1 MGYYRGRARYK
12 NVKAV
17 ADALKKVWR
26 KGMAAWKSGHR
37 PGASQKAWAYAR
49 INSFLTGGKT
59 VKVDKKEFDA
69 LPKKM
74 RDGIRAEA

>member
-1 MGYYRGRARYK
+1 
-12 NVKAV
+12 
-17 ADALKKVWR
+17 
-26 KGMAAWKSGHR
+26 MAAWKSGHR